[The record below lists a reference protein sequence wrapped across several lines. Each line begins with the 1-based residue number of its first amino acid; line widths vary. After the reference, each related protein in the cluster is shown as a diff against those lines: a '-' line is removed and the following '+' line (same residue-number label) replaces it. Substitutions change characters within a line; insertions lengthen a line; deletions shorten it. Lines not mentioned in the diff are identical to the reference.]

1 MEELKKALENN
12 NIDYK
17 SEFVEG
23 EFLYIDTFSYT
34 IEIYI
39 SDIDNKYH
47 VGTFRDNE
55 ENRKNEK
62 NIKTIKAV
70 LNYIDKFDK

>member
-12 NIDYK
+12 NIDYR
-17 SEFVEG
+17 SEYVED
-23 EFLYIDTFSYT
+23 EFLYIETFNYT

-47 VGTFRDNE
+47 VGTFKDNE
-55 ENRKNEK
+55 EYRKNEK
-62 NIKTIKAV
+62 NIKSIKAV
-70 LNYIDKFDK
+70 LNYINKYDK

>member
-12 NIDYK
+12 NINYRCEYVD
-17 SEFVEG
+17 G
-23 EFLYIDTFSYT
+23 EFLYIDTFNYT

>member
-1 MEELKKALENN
+1 MLELKKALENN
-12 NIDYK
+12 NIDYR
-17 SEFVEG
+17 SEYVED
-23 EFLYIDTFSYT
+23 EFLYIETFDYT

-47 VGTFRDNE
+47 VGTFKDNE
-55 ENRKNEK
+55 EDIKNEK
-62 NIKTIKAV
+62 NIKSIKAV

>member
-1 MEELKKALENN
+1 MLELKKALENN
-12 NIDYK
+12 NIDYR
-17 SEFVEG
+17 SEYVED
-23 EFLYIDTFSYT
+23 EFLYIETFNYT
-34 IEIYI
+34 IEIFI

-47 VGTFRDNE
+47 VGTFRDKE
-55 ENRKNEK
+55 EDRKNEK

>member
-1 MEELKKALENN
+1 MLELKKALENN
-12 NIDYK
+12 NIDYRIEYVED
-17 SEFVEG
+17 EFI
-23 EFLYIDTFSYT
+23 YIETFNYT

-47 VGTFRDNE
+47 VGTFKDNE
-55 ENRKNEK
+55 ENINNEK
-62 NIKTIKAV
+62 NIKSIKAV

>member
-1 MEELKKALENN
+1 MLELKKALENN
-12 NIDYK
+12 NIDYRN
-17 SEFVEG
+17 EYVED
-23 EFLYIDTFSYT
+23 EFLYIETFDYT

-55 ENRKNEK
+55 EDIKNEK
-62 NIKTIKAV
+62 NSYSFAAV
-70 LNYIDKFDK
+70 TYLYNK